1 MNEYLRARAGDIT
14 IGKVVGENE
23 DGITLFVPK
32 DLKGQFHLES
42 GDTFLSLLFV
52 KTDGHKGMMAW
63 CPWADGPV
71 IKAEP

>member
-1 MNEYLRARAGDIT
+1 VNEYLRARAGDIT

-32 DLKGQFHLES
+32 DLQGEFHLEG

-52 KTDGHKGMMAW
+52 KTDGHKGMMPW

-71 IKAEP
+71 LKDES